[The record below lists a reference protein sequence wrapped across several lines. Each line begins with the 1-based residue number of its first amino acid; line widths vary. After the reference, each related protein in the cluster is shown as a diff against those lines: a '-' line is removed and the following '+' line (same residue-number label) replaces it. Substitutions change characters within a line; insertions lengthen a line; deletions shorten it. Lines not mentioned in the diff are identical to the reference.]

1 MGEAACFLFAA
12 GFPSSRFLVD
22 VLMWTVR
29 KVVFVFM
36 ILLSL
41 LVQRSALSGPLYS
54 LRVESLD
61 TGKILFRCSLQAG
74 DRFLIDYIHSSDKTP
89 IQDIF
94 EVCEEGILVLIEER
108 FSWYGAG
115 LEHLSWE
122 KASVVY
128 EKDCTRVLLRREFPI
143 LRLRV
148 GRIAQHRLTVRG
160 TTIFLR
166 DIARGGELLKIW
178 AEPIDPS

>member
-1 MGEAACFLFAA
+1 M
-12 GFPSSRFLVD
+12 R
-22 VLMWTVR
+22 TVR
-29 KVVFVFM
+29 KVLFAFT

-41 LVQRSALSGPLYS
+41 FVQRSALSEPLYS
-54 LRVESLD
+54 LKVESLD
-61 TGKILFRCSLQAG
+61 TGKILFHCSLPAG
-74 DRFLIDYIHSSDKTP
+74 DRFFIDYIHSSDKTP

-94 EVCEEGILVLIEER
+94 EISGEGILVLIEER

-128 EKDCTRVLLRREFPI
+128 EKDCTRVLLHREFPS

-148 GRIAQHRLTVRG
+148 GRVAQHRLTVRG
-160 TTIFLR
+160 TVIFLS

-178 AEPIDPS
+178 AEPVDPS